1 MLDFRVD
8 WEDKKM
14 AVNNRTKLGIAV
26 TGSVLAGLTFPWIA
40 VLLLVLGVLLIA
52 WGQAPESTEAFV
64 GRLPGGNSLL
74 KALDQLT

>member
-1 MLDFRVD
+1 
-8 WEDKKM
+8 M

-52 WGQAPESTEAFV
+52 WGQAPPKLKQASYET
-64 GRLPGGNSLL
+64 GPG
-74 KALDQLT
+74 